1 MTKNEFAVLRRF
13 VSTTDFKRG
22 LLKTRRG
29 TLDLE
34 RRMFS
39 NSSGR
44 DSNLSST
51 LHMLFVFI
59 RSFNGA
65 IKRSIF
71 RGHATPGLVIGAV
84 KDKKG
89 SRKTREL
96 VNNSEDIARSGV
108 QEFFS

>member
-1 MTKNEFAVLRRF
+1 
-13 VSTTDFKRG
+13 
-22 LLKTRRG
+22 
-29 TLDLE
+29 
-34 RRMFS
+34 
-39 NSSGR
+39 
-44 DSNLSST
+44 
-51 LHMLFVFI
+51 MLFVFI

-96 VNNSEDIARSGV
+96 VNNSARIFLLGACLFQLVLYSLTTTMDFDHV
-108 QEFFS
+108 VLFTS